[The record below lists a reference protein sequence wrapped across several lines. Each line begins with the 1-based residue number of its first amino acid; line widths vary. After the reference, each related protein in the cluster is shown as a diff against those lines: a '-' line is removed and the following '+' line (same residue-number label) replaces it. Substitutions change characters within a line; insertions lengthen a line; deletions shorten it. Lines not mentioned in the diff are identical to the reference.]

1 MPLVVEKVTLVVVSV
16 RPEVLALAVEAVVTE
31 GACVNLAVLVAVCAL
46 AVFGEVDELALVAL
60 LALDQDAETL
70 DFVGFP
76 FADV

>member
-1 MPLVVEKVTLVVVSV
+1 MPLVVDKVALVLVSV

-70 DFVGFP
+70 DLI
-76 FADV
+76 